1 MEMIPPRI
9 YRLDL
14 FNTNDRR
21 SDYNVSIGR
30 CPKYISFIGQYLY
43 SFIRAA
49 RTWLNLTILKMN
61 SPLEIILYTLRR
73 CVNLTLPPCCRCH
86 CHSPTAS
93 AKTNTVRLR
102 PNSSNKITG
111 TKYVRLSSS
120 KCRGRVRDA
129 PGQPSLSMRRC
140 RTDP

>member
-1 MEMIPPRI
+1 MIPPRI

-49 RTWLNLTILKMN
+49 RTWLNLTILKN
-61 SPLEIILYTLRR
+61 E
-73 CVNLTLPPCCRCH
+73 LTLGNYPVHPPSLCQ
-86 CHSPTAS
+86 PDAS
-93 AKTNTVRLR
+93 SLQPVPLSL
-102 PNSSNKITG
+102 PNSFSQDQYSSTPAQQQQQNHRNKICASFFFKMSWASEGRAG
-111 TKYVRLSSS
+111 TAWLKY
-120 KCRGRVRDA
+120 A
-129 PGQPSLSMRRC
+129 QMPH
-140 RTDP
+140 

>member
-49 RTWLNLTILKMN
+49 RTWLNLTILKN
-61 SPLEIILYTLRR
+61 ELPLGNYPEH
-73 CVNLTLPPCCRCH
+73 PP
-86 CHSPTAS
+86 
-93 AKTNTVRLR
+93 
-102 PNSSNKITG
+102 SSCPHDA
-111 TKYVRLSSS
+111 SSS
-120 KCRGRVRDA
+120 
-129 PGQPSLSMRRC
+129 
-140 RTDP
+140 